1 MNKYC
6 GLVFPTE
13 ASNLCKSVS
22 ELLLDKAVGGNLLV
36 TFSPPNPPTP
46 NLHFVFHYKY
56 QSYKYERN
64 TAGKPASM
72 WVGVEPIST
81 TLSAMQ
87 ILHGGMNDFQQSHL
101 NDDIVY

>member
-1 MNKYC
+1 MVVQRFCRGY
-6 GLVFPTE
+6 TE
-13 ASNLCKSVS
+13 PLPSA
-22 ELLLDKAVGGNLLV
+22 
-36 TFSPPNPPTP
+36 
-46 NLHFVFHYKY
+46 VFHYKY

-101 NDDIVY
+101 NDDIV

>member
-1 MNKYC
+1 M
-6 GLVFPTE
+6 
-13 ASNLCKSVS
+13 
-22 ELLLDKAVGGNLLV
+22 GGRLP
-36 TFSPPNPPTP
+36 FSTDYV
-46 NLHFVFHYKY
+46 FVFHYKY

-101 NDDIVY
+101 NDDIV

>member
-1 MNKYC
+1 MEQVRSSYAGC
-6 GLVFPTE
+6 GLVDCLTQLTFI
-13 ASNLCKSVS
+13 SILWYLYLSV
-22 ELLLDKAVGGNLLV
+22 
-36 TFSPPNPPTP
+36 
-46 NLHFVFHYKY
+46 VFHYKY

-101 NDDIVY
+101 NDDIV